1 MTTITLDVPTKNAKE
16 YKKVFSS
23 FARNYSIHK
32 LKEIKEKEF
41 YLKMLDWVFSD
52 EENYKEIK
60 KKNWKLDFSELLS

>member
-41 YLKMLDWVFSD
+41 YLKMLD
-52 EENYKEIK
+52 
-60 KKNWKLDFSELLS
+60 